1 MSTTTETTAKAR
13 PTMAA
18 DDFTVIQEF
27 VLRHSGI
34 QLDQGQ
40 EYLVDSRLS
49 PVARRFELEGVAG
62 VVDQLRGSG
71 TLELKRA
78 VIDAMTTNETSF
90 FRDQHPFEAL
100 MQQVIPGLLERR
112 GPLDPLT
119 IWCAA
124 SSSGQEVYSLA
135 MTLCESFPELVA
147 RNRVR
152 IIATDL
158 SPTMVARTKEGRYSQ
173 FEINRG
179 LRAPLLVTYFEQER
193 RDWVARDQL
202 RSMIDARELNLLAQ
216 WRDIPRCDI
225 VLMRN
230 VLIYFSLET
239 KQKLLERVR
248 SDALRPDGYLFL
260 GASETTINI
269 DAAYVKE
276 THGRAVYYRP
286 QGG

>member
-1 MSTTTETTAKAR
+1 MSTTTDAAAAK
-13 PTMAA
+13 PTIAP
-18 DDFTVIQEF
+18 DDFVLIREF
-27 VLRHSGI
+27 VRRHSGI
-34 QLDQGQ
+34 QVEPGQ

-49 PVARRFELEGVAG
+49 PLARRFGLGGVGAIAE
-62 VVDQLRGSG
+62 QLRGPA
-71 TLELKRA
+71 TLELKRS

-90 FRDQHPFEAL
+90 FRDKHPFEAL
-100 MQQVIPGLLERR
+100 SQEIIPSLMARR
-112 GPLDPLT
+112 GPAEPVT

-135 MTLCESFPELVA
+135 IMLSENFSELVG
-147 RNRVR
+147 RRRVR

-158 SPTMVARTKEGRYSQ
+158 SPTMVARTREGRYSQ

-179 LRAPLLVTYFEQER
+179 LAAPLLVTYFDQQR

-202 RSMIDARELNLLAQ
+202 RSMIDSRELNLLAS
-216 WRDIPRCDI
+216 WPSIPRCDI

-239 KQKLLERVR
+239 KQHLLRRVR
-248 SDALRPDGYLFL
+248 ADVLRPDGYLFL

-269 DAAYVKE
+269 DASYTKE

-286 QGG
+286 PGG

>member
-1 MSTTTETTAKAR
+1 MSTTEAAAK
-13 PTMAA
+13 PTIAP
-18 DDFTVIQEF
+18 DDFAVITGF
-27 VLRHSGI
+27 VLQHSGI
-34 QLDQGQ
+34 QVEHGQ

-49 PVARRFELEGVAG
+49 PVARRLELDGVGAIAQ
-62 VVDQLRGSG
+62 QLRGRAS
-71 TLELKRA
+71 LDLKQS

-90 FRDQHPFEAL
+90 FRDKHPFEAL
-100 MQQVIPGLLERR
+100 AEEVIPSLVARR
-112 GPLDPLT
+112 GPSEPLT

-135 MTLCESFPELVA
+135 IMLTENFSELVG
-147 RNRVR
+147 RHRVK

-158 SPTMVARTKEGRYSQ
+158 SPTMVARTREGRYSQ

-179 LRAPLLVTYFEQER
+179 LAAPMLVTYFEQER
-193 RDWVARDQL
+193 RDWVASDSL
-202 RSMIDARELNLLAQ
+202 RSMIDVRELNLLEP
-216 WRDIPRCDI
+216 WSGIPRCDL

-230 VLIYFSLET
+230 VLIYFSLDT
-239 KQKLLERVR
+239 KQNLLTRVR
-248 SDALRPDGYLFL
+248 TSALRPDGYLFL